1 MKGES
6 EALRVDNDQL
16 RYELLCS
23 SCRAYLDRKQP
34 GNTIEGMACPHWMD
48 LFIPVLAG
56 QYILHHVSYENPSQ
70 PGFFGKVSAFAKAQ
84 SISREK
90 AQRQLQQKLIYTLHK
105 PRRRRIPTL
114 PPGCL
119 V

>member
-1 MKGES
+1 MINYVMSYYVHPVERILIENNQVTPLKVWL
-6 EALRVDNDQL
+6 ALIGWI
-16 RYELLCS
+16 YS
-23 SCRAYLDRKQP
+23 FPY
-34 GNTIEGMACPHWMD
+34 
-48 LFIPVLAG
+48 LAG

-84 SISREK
+84 SISKEK